1 MIEAFMYSLLTL
13 IAIAEIGVTAFL
25 IDHFTRTGY
34 PSSRYRSLTIFL
46 LFNAVWT
53 TLFGILY
60 IAFVAA
66 GRLKHLA
73 RLTASLGWLSI
84 TTLLWLIAA
93 SLYTDPLRGGRGRA
107 MCWNLPA
114 LDICRETQAAQ
125 ALAWTAFALCI
136 VTMIVSIASWHE
148 DDRSTVPT
156 STTVSLSILNH
167 GLERRALNCFNTSTA
182 QRSDRLN
189 QELNDVQNI
198 RDHHL
203 MCYLYCCRWTTIRF
217 PVLCY
222 HKQKIYIYDETVL
235 LALAK
240 GADNNL

>member
-1 MIEAFMYSLLTL
+1 MIEAFMYCLLTL

-25 IDHFTRTGY
+25 IDHFTRIGY

-53 TLFGILY
+53 TLFGLIY
-60 IAFVAA
+60 IGFVAA
-66 GRLKHLA
+66 GKLRRLA
-73 RLTASLGWLSI
+73 RLSASLGWLSI

-136 VTMIVSIASWHE
+136 VTMIVSIASWHDD
-148 DDRSTVPT
+148 DDRPAPT
-156 STTVSLSILNH
+156 STTVRLSILNH
-167 GLERRALNCFNTSTA
+167 GLERKVLNCFNSSTA
-182 QRSDRLN
+182 QRPGRLK
-189 QELNDVQNI
+189 QELNDVQI
-198 RDHHL
+198 
-203 MCYLYCCRWTTIRF
+203 YAIII
-217 PVLCY
+217 LCVTS
-222 HKQKIYIYDETVL
+222 TVVVGRL
-235 LALAK
+235 LASHFCATINIKFAFPMKTVSLAERE
-240 GADNNL
+240 GIDNNL